1 MMRRTQGF
9 TLLEMVV
16 VLVLM
21 GIVTSLA
28 LPGLQKMYDSMAAS
42 LSRNELRSVLNNLAL
57 DVRADGHALSFS
69 EYPAQSNRFPKEFI
83 KRMEPLGV
91 SLTLEQP
98 LLITPSG
105 FCPHPALIKVTKGAQ
120 QYSLTMRSPDCRVS
134 SE

>member
-1 MMRRTQGF
+1 MRRTYGF

-42 LSRNELRSVLNNLAL
+42 LSRNELRAVLNNLAL
-57 DVRADGHALSFS
+57 DVRAEGHTLSFS
-69 EYPAQSNRFPKEFI
+69 EYPAQSDRFPKAFI
-83 KRMEPLGV
+83 KRIEPLGV
-91 SLTLEQP
+91 SLTLERP

-105 FCPHPALIKVTKGAQ
+105 FCPYPALIKITKGVQ
-120 QYSLTMRSPDCRVS
+120 QYSLTLRSPDCQVS
-134 SE
+134 TQ